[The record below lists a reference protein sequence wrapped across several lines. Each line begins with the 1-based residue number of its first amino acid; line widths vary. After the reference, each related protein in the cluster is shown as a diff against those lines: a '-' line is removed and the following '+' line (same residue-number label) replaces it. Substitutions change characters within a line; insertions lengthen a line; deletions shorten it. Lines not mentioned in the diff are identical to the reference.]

1 MFDIGWSEL
10 LIIGIVA
17 LIVVGPKDLPGMFR
31 TLGRFTGKMRGMAR
45 EFQRA
50 MNQAADESG
59 VKDISKE
66 IKSAASPKKFGLD
79 TVRSAAREFQDGLVT
94 GDNSPSKSK
103 SGPTKAS
110 ATSGKKK
117 SDADSVENKDIGSK
131 SASSSAESPP
141 AAPQA
146 HTDGSPN
153 GNSSALEKPPSNSAM
168 NPSAE
173 AKTQGKPSVS
183 KSNAGATYSEFDE
196 EARRAESDS

>member
-66 IKSAASPKKFGLD
+66 IKAAASPKKFGLD
-79 TVRSAAREFQDGLVT
+79 AVRSAAKDFQDDLMT
-94 GDNSPSKSK
+94 GDNSSKKMKPAPENSISRERNADTEEKKTGDAKSESRGAGGKESAASVASEEDPAEKQATASQQPPSGAMDDSADADAYDMAL
-103 SGPTKAS
+103 SG
-110 ATSGKKK
+110 TSSYDEPVAK
-117 SDADSVENKDIGSK
+117 SDE
-131 SASSSAESPP
+131 ES
-141 AAPQA
+141 
-146 HTDGSPN
+146 
-153 GNSSALEKPPSNSAM
+153 
-168 NPSAE
+168 
-173 AKTQGKPSVS
+173 
-183 KSNAGATYSEFDE
+183 
-196 EARRAESDS
+196 RRAESDS